1 MKRIIFILLIL
12 MLPLLNFGQSIKDS
26 LSFQKTLLY
35 NQFINGSVLM
45 KSGAI
50 ENASLNYNTEN
61 QAIVFIKDS
70 RYMIMTGTEL
80 VDTIYIGDKKFVP
93 AANIICE
100 VVATGPIALYLS
112 YHNHPRPVQAT
123 TDYNGTSRKESNQVS
138 NTVTDVYATK
148 LFRGNYNVEILK
160 NYWLKMDDKFH
171 KANTIKQFLKPFS
184 SDKRSAIEKYVET
197 DHIDFNKESDLIKLV
212 GFCNEKFKP

>member
-1 MKRIIFILLIL
+1 

-50 ENASLNYNTEN
+50 ENAPLNYNTEN
-61 QAIVFIKDS
+61 QTIVFIKDG
-70 RYMIMTGTEL
+70 RYMILTGTEMI
-80 VDTIYIGDKKFVP
+80 DTIYIGDKKFVS
-93 AANIICE
+93 AHNIICE

-112 YHNHPRPVQAT
+112 YNNHPRPVEAT
-123 TDYNGTSRKESNQVS
+123 TDHNGTSRKESNQVS

-148 LFRGNYNVEILK
+148 LFRGNYNFEILK

-171 KANTIKQFLKPFS
+171 KANTIKQFLKSFS

-212 GFCNEKFKP
+212 GFCNEKFKL